1 MLQLFS
7 RQEFEQAV
15 AEYRAERHA
24 RGFSCWGQFVA
35 MLFCHLGRA
44 QSLREICGGLAAS
57 EGKLRHL
64 GLPDAPKRST
74 LAYANEH
81 RPWRLYRAVFYQLLG
96 RCREASGPHGFRFK
110 NKLLSLDATLIELC
124 ASVFD
129 WAQYRRTKGA
139 VKLHLLLD
147 HQGLLPSFAL
157 VTEGRVHES
166 RVARRLRFDPGAIVV
181 FDRGYTD
188 YAWFSALDADGVY
201 FVTRMKDNADY
212 GVVERR
218 PVPERGPVQRDEII
232 FLYKL
237 ARGGERDLF
246 LRRIEVWDE
255 AQQRTLVFLTNH
267 RRFAASTVA
276 AIYRQRWQI
285 GVSRQGH
292 INQSVKVRPR
302 PKDSSLV
309 AWEAPWRES
318 KTVMPSDNIL
328 GKEYAQ
334 RTRLQRAV
342 NADVASLHANPVAET
357 LDNARKQQEL
367 TETSPMRQFS
377 PAGYQRRHGVKADVS
392 TGEALGARRRN
403 LAEEALAITVSGKCR
418 RRHQGDGSGRTTVD
432 RRAIKHVWRE
442 GPGPVSTPF
451 VKVRQG

>member
-7 RQEFEQAV
+7 RTEFEQSV
-15 AEYRAERHA
+15 AEHRAERHA

-35 MLFCHLGRA
+35 MLFGHLGRA

-81 RPWRLYRAVFYQLLG
+81 RPWQLYRSVFYQLLS
-96 RCREASGPHGFRFK
+96 RCREVAGTHGFRFK

-124 ASVFD
+124 ATVFD

-166 RVARRLRFDPGAIVV
+166 RVARTLRFDPGTIVV
-181 FDRGYTD
+181 FDRGFTD

-212 GVVERR
+212 GVLERR
-218 PVPERGPVQRDEII
+218 PVPARGCAQRDEII

-237 ARGGERDLF
+237 ARGDGRDLF
-246 LRRIEVWDE
+246 LRRIEFWDE
-255 AQQRTLVFLTNH
+255 AQGRMLVFLTNH
-267 RRFAASTVA
+267 RGFAASTIA

-285 GVSRQGH
+285 ELFFKALKQNLRIKTFVGTSANALQIQIWTALIALLLLKYLQLRARFGWSLSNLAALLRQ
-292 INQSVKVRPR
+292 QLFVYR
-302 PKDSSLV
+302 DLF
-309 AWEAPWRES
+309 AWIDQPFQ
-318 KTVMPSDNIL
+318 PPPL
-328 GKEYAQ
+328 
-334 RTRLQRAV
+334 L
-342 NADVASLHANPVAET
+342 ASLAEQIPFSWSTNLDSRNANLNP
-357 LDNARKQQEL
+357 
-367 TETSPMRQFS
+367 
-377 PAGYQRRHGVKADVS
+377 
-392 TGEALGARRRN
+392 
-403 LAEEALAITVSGKCR
+403 
-418 RRHQGDGSGRTTVD
+418 
-432 RRAIKHVWRE
+432 
-442 GPGPVSTPF
+442 
-451 VKVRQG
+451 

>member
-1 MLQLFS
+1 MIRVSSIFSQMLQLFS
-7 RQEFEQAV
+7 RHEFERAV
-15 AEYRAERHA
+15 VEHRAERHA
-24 RGFSCWGQFVA
+24 RGFTCWGQFVA

-74 LAYANEH
+74 LAYANQH
-81 RPWRLYRAVFYQLLG
+81 RPWQLYQSVFYQLLG
-96 RCREASGPHGFRFK
+96 RCRAVAGGHGFRFK

-147 HQGLLPSFAL
+147 HQGLLPCFAV

-166 RVARRLRFDPGAIVV
+166 RVARTLRFEPGTIVV
-181 FDRGYTD
+181 FDRGFTD
-188 YAWFSALDADGVY
+188 YAWFASLDADGVS

-237 ARGGERDLF
+237 ARAGGRDLF

-255 AQQRTLVFLTNH
+255 TQQRTLVFLSNH
-267 RRFAASTVA
+267 RGFAASTIA

-285 GVSRQGH
+285 ELFFKALKQNLRIKTFVGTSPNALQIQIWTALIALLLLKYLQLRARFGWSLSNLAALLRQ
-292 INQSVKVRPR
+292 QLFVYRDLFAWLDQPFQ
-302 PKDSSLV
+302 PPPLLV
-309 AWEAPWRES
+309 AA
-318 KTVMPSDNIL
+318 
-328 GKEYAQ
+328 
-334 RTRLQRAV
+334 
-342 NADVASLHANPVAET
+342 AEQIA
-357 LDNARKQQEL
+357 L
-367 TETSPMRQFS
+367 FS
-377 PAGYQRRHGVKADVS
+377 PSNLDSRMATSTHDQRR
-392 TGEALGARRRN
+392 
-403 LAEEALAITVSGKCR
+403 
-418 RRHQGDGSGRTTVD
+418 
-432 RRAIKHVWRE
+432 RA
-442 GPGPVSTPF
+442 
-451 VKVRQG
+451 

>member
-1 MLQLFS
+1 VIRVSSIFSQMLQLFS
-7 RQEFEQAV
+7 RHEFEQAV
-15 AEYRAERHA
+15 AEHRAERHA

-81 RPWRLYRAVFYQLLG
+81 RPWQLYRAVFYQLLG
-96 RCREASGPHGFRFK
+96 RCREAAGPHGFRFK

-129 WAQYRRTKGA
+129 WAHYRRTKGA

-166 RVARRLRFDPGAIVV
+166 RVARTLRFEPGTIVV
-181 FDRGYTD
+181 LDRGFTD
-188 YAWFSALDADGVY
+188 YAWFAALDADGVY

-212 GVVERR
+212 DVVERR

-237 ARGGERDLF
+237 ARGERDLF

-255 AQQRTLVFLTNH
+255 AQGRTLVFLTNH
-267 RRFAASTVA
+267 RRFAASTIA

-285 GVSRQGH
+285 ELFFKALKQNLRIKTFVGTSANALQIQVWTALIALLLLKYLQLRARFGW
-292 INQSVKVRPR
+292 
-302 PKDSSLV
+302 SL
-309 AWEAPWRES
+309 S
-318 KTVMPSDNIL
+318 
-328 GKEYAQ
+328 
-334 RTRLQRAV
+334 
-342 NADVASLHANPVAET
+342 
-357 LDNARKQQEL
+357 
-367 TETSPMRQFS
+367 
-377 PAGYQRRHGVKADVS
+377 
-392 TGEALGARRRN
+392 N
-403 LAEEALAITVSGKCR
+403 LAALLRQQLFVYRDLFSWIDQPFQPPPALAPIAEQIPLSWSSNLDSR
-418 RRHQGDGSGRTTVD
+418 
-432 RRAIKHVWRE
+432 
-442 GPGPVSTPF
+442 STNLNP
-451 VKVRQG
+451 

>member
-1 MLQLFS
+1 MTRVSSIFSQMLQLFS
-7 RQEFEQAV
+7 RTEFEQAV
-15 AEYRAERHA
+15 REHRAERHA

-81 RPWRLYRAVFYQLLG
+81 RPWQLYRTVFYQLLS
-96 RCREASGPHGFRFK
+96 RCREVAGTHGFRFK
-110 NKLLSLDATLIELC
+110 NKLLTLDATLIELC

-166 RVARRLRFDPGAIVV
+166 RVARSLRFEPGTIVV
-181 FDRGYTD
+181 FDRGYAD
-188 YAWFSALDADGVY
+188 YDWFAALDAQGVF
-201 FVTRMKDNADY
+201 FVTRLKENADY

-218 PVPERGPVQRDEII
+218 PVPARSAVRRDEII
-232 FLYKL
+232 FLYKA
-237 ARGGERDLF
+237 ARGGNLDLF

-255 AQQRTLVFLTNH
+255 EQKRVLVFLTNH
-267 RRFAASTVA
+267 RGFAASTIA

-285 GVSRQGH
+285 ELFFKALKQNLR
-292 INQSVKVRPR
+292 I
-302 PKDSSLV
+302 
-309 AWEAPWRES
+309 
-318 KTVMPSDNIL
+318 KTFV
-328 GKEYAQ
+328 G
-334 RTRLQRAV
+334 
-342 NADVASLHANPVAET
+342 
-357 LDNARKQQEL
+357 
-367 TETSPMRQFS
+367 TSPNALHIQIWTALIALLLLKYLQLRARFGWSLSNLTALLRQQLFVYRDLFAWIDE
-377 PAGYQRRHGVKADVS
+377 PFQPPPLLDA
-392 TGEALGARRRN
+392 
-403 LAEEALAITVSGKCR
+403 AEQLVLS
-418 RRHQGDGSGRTTVD
+418 
-432 RRAIKHVWRE
+432 W
-442 GPGPVSTPF
+442 
-451 VKVRQG
+451 

>member
-1 MLQLFS
+1 MLHLFS
-7 RQEFEQAV
+7 RTEFERAV
-15 AEYRAERHA
+15 VEHRAERHA

-81 RPWRLYRAVFYQLLG
+81 RPWQLYRSVFYQLLG
-96 RCREASGPHGFRFK
+96 RCREVAGSHGFRFK
-110 NKLLSLDATLIELC
+110 NKLLTLDATLIELC

-157 VTEGRVHES
+157 ITEGRVHES
-166 RVARRLRFDPGAIVV
+166 RVARSLRFEPGTIVV
-181 FDRGYTD
+181 FDRGYAD
-188 YAWFSALDADGVY
+188 YDWFASLDADGVF

-218 PVPERGPVQRDEII
+218 SVPEHGSVRRDEII
-232 FLYKL
+232 FLYK
-237 ARGGERDLF
+237 AVRGGNHDLF

-255 AQQRTLVFLTNH
+255 TQQRTLVFLTNH
-267 RRFAASTVA
+267 RGFAASTIA

-285 GVSRQGH
+285 ELFFKALKQNLRIKTFVGT
-292 INQSVKVRPR
+292 
-302 PKDSSLV
+302 SSN
-309 AWEAPWRES
+309 A
-318 KTVMPSDNIL
+318 
-328 GKEYAQ
+328 
-334 RTRLQRAV
+334 LQIQIWTALIALLLLKYLQLRARFGW
-342 NADVASLHANPVAET
+342 SL
-357 LDNARKQQEL
+357 
-367 TETSPMRQFS
+367 S
-377 PAGYQRRHGVKADVS
+377 
-392 TGEALGARRRN
+392 N
-403 LAEEALAITVSGKCR
+403 LAALLRQQLFVYRDLFAWI
-418 RRHQGDGSGRTTVD
+418 D
-432 RRAIKHVWRE
+432 E
-442 GPGPVSTPF
+442 PF
-451 VKVRQG
+451 QPPPLLDSAVEQLALSW

>member
-7 RQEFEQAV
+7 RTEFERAV
-15 AEYRAERHA
+15 VEHRAERHA

-81 RPWRLYRAVFYQLLG
+81 RPWQLYRSVFYQLLG
-96 RCREASGPHGFRFK
+96 RCREVAGSHGFRFK
-110 NKLLSLDATLIELC
+110 NKLLTLDATLIELC

-157 VTEGRVHES
+157 ITEGRVHES
-166 RVARRLRFDPGAIVV
+166 RVARSLRFEPGTIVV
-181 FDRGYTD
+181 FDRGYAD
-188 YAWFSALDADGVY
+188 YDWFASLDADGVF

-218 PVPERGPVQRDEII
+218 PVPEHGAVRRDEII
-232 FLYKL
+232 FLYK
-237 ARGGERDLF
+237 ATRSGNYDLF

-255 AQQRTLVFLTNH
+255 TQQRTLVFLTNH
-267 RRFAASTVA
+267 RGFAASTIA
-276 AIYRQRWQI
+276 AIYHQRWQI
-285 GVSRQGH
+285 ELLFKALKQNLRIKTFVGT
-292 INQSVKVRPR
+292 
-302 PKDSSLV
+302 SSNALQIQIWTALIALLV
-309 AWEAPWRES
+309 L
-318 KTVMPSDNIL
+318 K
-328 GKEYAQ
+328 Y
-334 RTRLQRAV
+334 LQLRARFGW
-342 NADVASLHANPVAET
+342 SL
-357 LDNARKQQEL
+357 
-367 TETSPMRQFS
+367 S
-377 PAGYQRRHGVKADVS
+377 
-392 TGEALGARRRN
+392 N
-403 LAEEALAITVSGKCR
+403 LAALLRQQLFVYRDLFAWI
-418 RRHQGDGSGRTTVD
+418 D
-432 RRAIKHVWRE
+432 E
-442 GPGPVSTPF
+442 PF
-451 VKVRQG
+451 QPPPLLDSAVEQLALSW

>member
-1 MLQLFS
+1 VIRVSSIFSQMLQLFS
-7 RQEFEQAV
+7 RTEFERAV
-15 AEYRAERHA
+15 VEHRAERHA

-81 RPWRLYRAVFYQLLG
+81 RPWQLYRTVFYQLLS
-96 RCREASGPHGFRFK
+96 RCREVAGTHGFRFK
-110 NKLLSLDATLIELC
+110 NKLLTLDATLIELC

-166 RVARRLRFDPGAIVV
+166 RVARSLRFEPGTIVV
-181 FDRGYTD
+181 FDRGYAD
-188 YAWFSALDADGVY
+188 YDWFAALDAEGVF
-201 FVTRMKDNADY
+201 FVTRLKENADY

-218 PVPERGPVQRDEII
+218 PVPERSAVRRDEII
-232 FLYKL
+232 FLYKA
-237 ARGGERDLF
+237 ARGGNLDLF

-255 AQQRTLVFLTNH
+255 EQKRVLVFLTNH
-267 RRFAASTVA
+267 RGFAASTIA

-285 GVSRQGH
+285 ELFFKALKQNLR
-292 INQSVKVRPR
+292 I
-302 PKDSSLV
+302 
-309 AWEAPWRES
+309 
-318 KTVMPSDNIL
+318 KTFV
-328 GKEYAQ
+328 G
-334 RTRLQRAV
+334 
-342 NADVASLHANPVAET
+342 
-357 LDNARKQQEL
+357 
-367 TETSPMRQFS
+367 TSPNALHTQIWTALIALLLLKYLQLRARFGWSLSNLTALLRQQLFVYRDLFAWIDEPFQPPPLLD
-377 PAGYQRRHGVKADVS
+377 PA
-392 TGEALGARRRN
+392 
-403 LAEEALAITVSGKCR
+403 AEQLVLS
-418 RRHQGDGSGRTTVD
+418 
-432 RRAIKHVWRE
+432 W
-442 GPGPVSTPF
+442 
-451 VKVRQG
+451 

>member
-1 MLQLFS
+1 MRVSSIFSQMLQLFS
-7 RQEFEQAV
+7 RTEFERAV
-15 AEYRAERHA
+15 VEHRAERHA

-81 RPWRLYRAVFYQLLG
+81 RPWALYRSVFYQLLG
-96 RCREASGPHGFRFK
+96 RCREVAGSHGFRFK
-110 NKLLSLDATLIELC
+110 NKLLTLDATLIELC

-157 VTEGRVHES
+157 ITEGRVHES
-166 RVARRLRFDPGAIVV
+166 RVAHSLRFEPGTIVV
-181 FDRGYTD
+181 FDRGYAD
-188 YAWFSALDADGVY
+188 YDWFASLHAEGVF

-218 PVPERGPVQRDEII
+218 PVPEHGAVRRDEII
-232 FLYKL
+232 FLYKA
-237 ARGGERDLF
+237 ARRGNRDLF

-255 AQQRTLVFLTNH
+255 DQQRGIVFLTNH
-267 RRFAASTVA
+267 RAFAASTIA

-285 GVSRQGH
+285 ELFFKALKQNLRIRTFVGT
-292 INQSVKVRPR
+292 
-302 PKDSSLV
+302 SSNALQIQIWTALIALLV
-309 AWEAPWRES
+309 L
-318 KTVMPSDNIL
+318 K
-328 GKEYAQ
+328 Y
-334 RTRLQRAV
+334 LQLRARFGW
-342 NADVASLHANPVAET
+342 SL
-357 LDNARKQQEL
+357 
-367 TETSPMRQFS
+367 S
-377 PAGYQRRHGVKADVS
+377 
-392 TGEALGARRRN
+392 N
-403 LAEEALAITVSGKCR
+403 LAALLRQQLFVYRDLFAWID
-418 RRHQGDGSGRTTVD
+418 Q
-432 RRAIKHVWRE
+432 
-442 GPGPVSTPF
+442 PF
-451 VKVRQG
+451 QPPPLLDPAAEQLGLCW

>member
-1 MLQLFS
+1 MTRVSSIFSQMLHLFS
-7 RQEFEQAV
+7 RTEFERAV
-15 AEYRAERHA
+15 VEHRAERHA

-81 RPWRLYRAVFYQLLG
+81 RPWQLYRSVFYQLLG
-96 RCREASGPHGFRFK
+96 RCREVAGSHGFRFK
-110 NKLLSLDATLIELC
+110 NKLLTLDATLIELC

-157 VTEGRVHES
+157 ITEGRVHES
-166 RVARRLRFDPGAIVV
+166 RVARSLRFEPGTIVV
-181 FDRGYTD
+181 FDRGYAD
-188 YAWFSALDADGVY
+188 YDWFASLDADGVF

-218 PVPERGPVQRDEII
+218 SVPEHGSVRRDEII
-232 FLYKL
+232 FLYK
-237 ARGGERDLF
+237 AVRGGNHDLF

-255 AQQRTLVFLTNH
+255 TQQRTLVFLTNH
-267 RRFAASTVA
+267 RGFAASTIA

-285 GVSRQGH
+285 ELFFKALKQNLRIKTFVGT
-292 INQSVKVRPR
+292 
-302 PKDSSLV
+302 SSNALQIQIWTALIALLV
-309 AWEAPWRES
+309 L
-318 KTVMPSDNIL
+318 K
-328 GKEYAQ
+328 Y
-334 RTRLQRAV
+334 LQLRARFGW
-342 NADVASLHANPVAET
+342 SL
-357 LDNARKQQEL
+357 
-367 TETSPMRQFS
+367 S
-377 PAGYQRRHGVKADVS
+377 
-392 TGEALGARRRN
+392 N
-403 LAEEALAITVSGKCR
+403 LAALLRQQLFVYRDLFAWI
-418 RRHQGDGSGRTTVD
+418 D
-432 RRAIKHVWRE
+432 E
-442 GPGPVSTPF
+442 PF
-451 VKVRQG
+451 QPPPLLDSAVEQLALSW